1 MEFALKTAFINTF
14 PTQAASPATCV
25 PPSTCPFAECA
36 LGHGQGS
43 PLVWARC
50 PRETLQSWPR
60 ARGTGRRLFHHQALP
75 PPPTLAEFTP
85 GYSLGRCPRHHLPA
99 RPLRAPHP
107 PHPARDTCGCFS
119 CHAPRPRY
127 QPVYLLSPA
136 PDRCGP
142 ALPRPPQASVPQM
155 SRKGRPWPCPSRLP
169 GTQGRPR
176 AAEEDSIYL
185 RSLRAAAAGGHR
197 RSGSS
202 GHSASRRAPQE
213 WGPPAGQTH
222 GIK

>member
-14 PTQAASPATCV
+14 PTQAAGPATCV
-25 PPSTCPFAECA
+25 PPSTCPCAECA

-60 ARGTGRRLFHHQALP
+60 ARGTGRGLFHHHPPWLSSHLETHWADAPGTCSLPAPSRRPTLHTKPDTHVGASPATPHVPRPNPSTYSALP
-75 PPPTLAEFTP
+75 QTGVAQPFP
-85 GYSLGRCPRHHLPA
+85 GL
-99 RPLRAPHP
+99 
-107 PHPARDTCGCFS
+107 
-119 CHAPRPRY
+119 
-127 QPVYLLSPA
+127 
-136 PDRCGP
+136 
-142 ALPRPPQASVPQM
+142 PQASGSPDVQE
-155 SRKGRPWPCPSRLP
+155 GTALALP
-169 GTQGRPR
+169 LPAPRDTGRPR
-176 AAEEDSIYL
+176 AAKEDSIYL